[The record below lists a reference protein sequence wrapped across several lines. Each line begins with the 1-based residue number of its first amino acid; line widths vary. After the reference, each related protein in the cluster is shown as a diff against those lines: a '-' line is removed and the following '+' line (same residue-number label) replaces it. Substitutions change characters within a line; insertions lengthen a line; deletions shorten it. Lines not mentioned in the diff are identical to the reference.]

1 MLNGPTPWLWNF
13 KLCEGSFPALAASHP
28 ILRDNCSP
36 CVLLAPTPCSMIRSD
51 LMRTPRR
58 KIVNWVVYH
67 QQYSWPGPGSGDWKQ
82 RCFSVWGSAWGAWV
96 DISAVQLQCNK
107 CFSVGEILLPII
119 LAFSLWQQNTR
130 GNYKTICYRVIV
142 STATKIFADM
152 SHYIALYWPL
162 WTFNVIVTYRHLIF
176 SVKQPSKYAKNDISE
191 KR

>member
-13 KLCEGSFPALAASHP
+13 KLCEGSFPALASSHP

-107 CFSVGEILLPII
+107 CFSVGEILLPLI

-130 GNYKTICYRVIV
+130 GNYKTICYRVMYQLLQKYLLICR
-142 STATKIFADM
+142 TIL
-152 SHYIALYWPL
+152 HYIDLYGPL
-162 WTFNVIVTYRHLIF
+162 MSSSHIDIWYLVSNNPVNMPKKF
-176 SVKQPSKYAKNDISE
+176 KNDI
-191 KR
+191 